1 MAADKYHSILSIDD
15 LERAA
20 TDRMDRM
27 TRGYFNS
34 GADGMVTLRD
44 NINAFDRYKLRPRVL
59 RDVTY
64 IDPSTTFLGKKIAF
78 PLCIAPTA
86 MQRMAHPDGELAT
99 ARAAAK
105 RGIAMGLSSFSTTPL
120 EGVTAAAKEVGD
132 VDYVL
137 QLYVMKNRGTSENLV
152 RRAEKA
158 GYKAIFL
165 TVDTPYLGRR
175 FAETR
180 NTFTL
185 PPHLTLGNFTV
196 PNPKD
201 GESTPNRGEGG
212 AARDIKWLRSITRM
226 QIWLKGVLTEE
237 DTHLAISHGVDGLL
251 ISNHGGRQ
259 LDSATSTLD
268 ALPECVAAAKGRIP
282 IHVDGGIRR
291 GSDIFKALALGADG
305 VWVGRVPL
313 WGLVYDGQAGVELA
327 LWILYE
333 EFVLCMALAGCRN
346 VGEIGRGHLAR
357 VGLDGRVS
365 KL

>member
-1 MAADKYHSILSIDD
+1 MYHSVFSIDD

-20 TDRMDRM
+20 TDKMDRT

-34 GADGMVTLRD
+34 GAGGMVTLRD

-59 RDVTY
+59 RDITH
-64 IDPSTTFLGKKIAF
+64 IDPSTAFLGKKIAF

-86 MQRMAHPDGELAT
+86 VQRMAHLDGELGSG
-99 ARAAAK
+99 K
-105 RGIAMGLSSFSTTPL
+105 EVKGIAMGLSSFSTTPL
-120 EGVTAAAKEVGD
+120 EEVIAATNGIGD
-132 VDYVL
+132 IDVV
-137 QLYVMKNRGTSENLV
+137 KNRTTSERLV

-165 TVDTPYLGRR
+165 TQGMSRTVVLGKSLEEQAPLVNRDCRILGLQGRMAESMHWRGPDTSLGW
-175 FAETR
+175 E
-180 NTFTL
+180 N
-185 PPHLTLGNFTV
+185 
-196 PNPKD
+196 
-201 GESTPNRGEGG
+201 
-212 AARDIKWLRSITRM
+212 IKWLRSVTKL

-237 DTHLAISHGVDGLL
+237 DTNLAISHGVDGLL

-268 ALPECVAAAKGRIP
+268 ALPECADGVWIGRIP
-282 IHVDGGIRR
+282 I
-291 GSDIFKALALGADG
+291 
-305 VWVGRVPL
+305 

-327 LWILYE
+327 LRILYE

-346 VGEIGRGHLAR
+346 VGEIGGGHLAR

-365 KL
+365 RF